1 MSTTK
6 LTRHS
11 NSTTSSSLGNSLDWD
26 SPSTVTGTVKRRPV
40 SGSSDC
46 DYAEE
51 KCDSVDKQKEQ
62 CERTNVVGFMC
73 DEKSVISGNFVRKR
87 KPKSLKTSG
96 IPRSGYDVG
105 REVGGERGWNAE

>member
-11 NSTTSSSLGNSLDWD
+11 TTSLGNSLDWD

-46 DYAEE
+46 DYTEE
-51 KCDSVDKQKEQ
+51 KCDDNGDK
-62 CERTNVVGFMC
+62 
-73 DEKSVISGNFVRKR
+73 EKSVGFKRDEKNVGFSEIVGWKQR

-96 IPRSGYDVG
+96 IPRSSYDVG
-105 REVGGERGWNAE
+105 GIGEWW

>member
-6 LTRHS
+6 LTRQS
-11 NSTTSSSLGNSLDWD
+11 NSTTSSLGNSLDWD

-40 SGSSDC
+40 SGASDC
-46 DYAEE
+46 DYTEE
-51 KCDSVDKQKEQ
+51 KCDSEDKEKEQ
-62 CERTNVVGFMC
+62 CEKTNGVFIR
-73 DEKSVISGNFVRKR
+73 DEKSVGFSGNVGRKR

-105 REVGGERGWNAE
+105 WGVGGKWGWNAK